1 MVNPHPQFETCNI
14 PGLFIIHPDVY
25 GDQRGFVFESYRK
38 EHFAEAGIT
47 DTFVQDNHVRSQ
59 KGVLRGLHFQNPPHT
74 QAKLVRVT
82 RGRVYDVAL
91 DIRKTSE
98 TYGQWFGIE
107 LTEENKTLFYIPV
120 GFAHGFLAL
129 EDGTE
134 FQYKMS
140 TNYAPEHESGV
151 RWDDPNFNIPWPKLD
166 VEYIVKDRDANFP
179 VLKDLNSPF

>member
-1 MVNPHPQFETCNI
+1 MANPHPQFETCNI
-14 PGLFIIHPDVY
+14 PDLVIIHPDVY

-38 EHFAEAGIT
+38 DHFVTAGIT

-91 DIRKTSE
+91 DLRKTSE

-107 LTEENKTLFYIPV
+107 LTEENKTMFYIPV

-151 RWDDPNFNIPWPKLD
+151 RWNDPALNISWPKLD

-179 VLKDLNSPF
+179 FLKDLVSPF